1 MKTKQNKWIVMII
14 MALAVV
20 LVISGRLNR
29 DAAATKAKLNEDAV
43 FIVMENGEEAATWHM
58 AEIQAMGE
66 TDFDA
71 NLKTN
76 GKDPIPYIY
85 TGVLLKT
92 IIEESGVDLT
102 DAKGIVVTAAD
113 GYAVSVTMDKLMED
127 DNVYLAYMREGD
139 LIGTR
144 EEGGKGPYQMIIS
157 KDQFSQ
163 FWCKYALSVDVQK

>member
-1 MKTKQNKWIVMII
+1 MKTKQNKWIVLII

-20 LVISGRLNR
+20 LVITGRLNQ
-29 DAAATKAKLNEDAV
+29 DAASMKAKLNEEAV
-43 FIVMENGEEAATWHM
+43 FIVMEKGQEVATWHM
-58 AEIQAMGE
+58 GEIQAMGE
-66 TDFDA
+66 ADFSA

-76 GKDPIPYIY
+76 GKDPIPYTY
-85 TGVLLKT
+85 TGVLVKT

-163 FWCKYALSVDVQK
+163 YWCKYALSVDVEK

>member
-1 MKTKQNKWIVMII
+1 MKTKQNKWIVLII

-20 LVISGRLNR
+20 LVITGRLNR
-29 DAAATKAKLNEDAV
+29 DVAATKAKLNEEAV
-43 FIVMENGEEAATWHM
+43 FIVMEKGQEAATWHM
-58 AEIQAMGE
+58 GEIQAMGE
-66 TDFDA
+66 ADFEA

-76 GKDPIPYIY
+76 GKDPIPYTY

-113 GYAVSVTMDKLMED
+113 GYAVTVTMDKLMED
-127 DNVYLAYMREGD
+127 DNVYLAYMRED
-139 LIGTR
+139 ELIGTR
-144 EEGGKGPYQMIIS
+144 EEGGKGPYQMIIA

-163 FWCKYALSVDVQK
+163 YWCKYALSVDVQK